1 MASSD
6 KKTKESKKL
15 RLRSLKMQMIGSSH
29 FSKRRTGIYKKVS
42 ELSILCGG
50 EILFII
56 FSPAGKPYSFGHPSV
71 ESVAKRFSNA
81 GQHLEETTDA
91 PVETYRKERINC
103 LYKISLMSK
112 DQLDVIKEKQME
124 IALAQRSHG
133 TEIRH
138 WWKAPIDQ
146 LNVKELYEQDERFA
160 EILFIIFSLAGK
172 PYSFS
177 HPPDESVA
185 KRFSNASQHLEETTD
200 APVETYRKER
210 INLLVQDFN
219 DVQDQLDVIKVKQK
233 EIALAKRSNGTKIRY
248 WWKAPIDQLNLR
260 ELYEQDERFAEFNN
274 LITIT
279 RDKKNAAISSM
290 KALMDEDFPSAFP
303 PKYGLNQQ

>member
-1 MASSD
+1 MASSG
-6 KKTKESKKL
+6 KKTKGKQKIEIKIIENADD
-15 RLRSLKMQMIGSSH
+15 RLIA
-29 FSKRRTGIYKKVS
+29 FSKRRIEIYKKIS

-91 PVETYRKERINC
+91 PVETYRKERIN
-103 LYKISLMSK
+103 LLVQDFTDVQ

-146 LNVKELYEQDERFA
+146 LNVKELY
-160 EILFIIFSLAGK
+160 K
-172 PYSFS
+172 
-177 HPPDESVA
+177 
-185 KRFSNASQHLEETTD
+185 
-200 APVETYRKER
+200 
-210 INLLVQDFN
+210 
-219 DVQDQLDVIKVKQK
+219 
-233 EIALAKRSNGTKIRY
+233 
-248 WWKAPIDQLNLR
+248 
-260 ELYEQDERFAEFNN
+260 QDERFAEFNK
-274 LITIT
+274 LISIT
-279 RDKKNAAISSM
+279 RNKKIATISSM
-290 KALMDEDFPSAFP
+290 QAPMDEDVPSSFP
-303 PKYGLNQQ
+303 PIYGPNLQ

>member
-6 KKTKESKKL
+6 KKTKGKQKIQIKIIENADD
-15 RLRSLKMQMIGSSH
+15 RLIA
-29 FSKRRTGIYKKVS
+29 FSKRRTRIYKKVS

-91 PVETYRKERINC
+91 PVETYRKERIN
-103 LYKISLMSK
+103 LLVQDFTDVQDQLDVIKEKQMEIALAQRINLLVQDFTDVQ

-160 EILFIIFSLAGK
+160 E
-172 PYSFS
+172 
-177 HPPDESVA
+177 
-185 KRFSNASQHLEETTD
+185 
-200 APVETYRKER
+200 
-210 INLLVQDFN
+210 FN
-219 DVQDQLDVIKVKQK
+219 K
-233 EIALAKRSNGTKIRY
+233 
-248 WWKAPIDQLNLR
+248 
-260 ELYEQDERFAEFNN
+260 
-274 LITIT
+274 LISIT
-279 RDKKNAAISSM
+279 RNKKIATISSM
-290 KALMDEDFPSAFP
+290 QAPMDEDVPSSFP
-303 PKYGLNQQ
+303 PIYGPNLQ

>member
-1 MASSD
+1 TR
-6 KKTKESKKL
+6 KLKESKKIEIKIIENADE
-15 RLRSLKMQMIGSSH
+15 RLIT
-29 FSKRRTGIYKKVS
+29 FSKRRTGIYKKIS
-42 ELSILCGG
+42 ELSTLCGG
-50 EILFII
+50 
-56 FSPAGKPYSFGHPSV
+56 
-71 ESVAKRFSNA
+71 
-81 GQHLEETTDA
+81 
-91 PVETYRKERINC
+91 
-103 LYKISLMSK
+103 
-112 DQLDVIKEKQME
+112 
-124 IALAQRSHG
+124 
-133 TEIRH
+133 
-138 WWKAPIDQ
+138 
-146 LNVKELYEQDERFA
+146 
-160 EILFIIFSLAGK
+160 
-172 PYSFS
+172 

>member
-1 MASSD
+1 MASSG
-6 KKTKESKKL
+6 KKTKGKQKIEIKIIENADD
-15 RLRSLKMQMIGSSH
+15 RLIA
-29 FSKRRTGIYKKVS
+29 FSKRRTGIYKKIS

-91 PVETYRKERINC
+91 PVETYRKERIN
-103 LYKISLMSK
+103 LLVQDFTDVQ

-124 IALAQRSHG
+124 IGLAQRSHG

-160 EILFIIFSLAGK
+160 E
-172 PYSFS
+172 
-177 HPPDESVA
+177 
-185 KRFSNASQHLEETTD
+185 
-200 APVETYRKER
+200 
-210 INLLVQDFN
+210 FN
-219 DVQDQLDVIKVKQK
+219 K
-233 EIALAKRSNGTKIRY
+233 
-248 WWKAPIDQLNLR
+248 
-260 ELYEQDERFAEFNN
+260 
-274 LITIT
+274 LISIT
-279 RDKKNAAISSM
+279 RNKKIATISSM
-290 KALMDEDFPSAFP
+290 QAPMDEDVPSSFP
-303 PKYGLNQQ
+303 PIYGPNLQ

>member
-1 MASSD
+1 MASSG
-6 KKTKESKKL
+6 KKTKGKQKIEIKIIENADD
-15 RLRSLKMQMIGSSH
+15 RLIA
-29 FSKRRTGIYKKVS
+29 FSKRRTGIYKKIS

-91 PVETYRKERINC
+91 PVETYRKERIN
-103 LYKISLMSK
+103 LLVQDFTDVQ

-146 LNVKELYEQDERFA
+146 LNVKELY
-160 EILFIIFSLAGK
+160 K
-172 PYSFS
+172 
-177 HPPDESVA
+177 
-185 KRFSNASQHLEETTD
+185 
-200 APVETYRKER
+200 
-210 INLLVQDFN
+210 
-219 DVQDQLDVIKVKQK
+219 
-233 EIALAKRSNGTKIRY
+233 
-248 WWKAPIDQLNLR
+248 
-260 ELYEQDERFAEFNN
+260 QDERFAEFNK
-274 LITIT
+274 LISIT
-279 RDKKNAAISSM
+279 RNKKIATISSM
-290 KALMDEDFPSAFP
+290 QAPMDEDVPSSFP
-303 PKYGLNQQ
+303 PIYGPNLQ

>member
-6 KKTKESKKL
+6 KKTKGKQKIEIKIIENADD
-15 RLRSLKMQMIGSSH
+15 RLIT

-91 PVETYRKERINC
+91 PVETYRKERIN
-103 LYKISLMSK
+103 LLVQDFTDVQ

-160 EILFIIFSLAGK
+160 E
-172 PYSFS
+172 
-177 HPPDESVA
+177 
-185 KRFSNASQHLEETTD
+185 
-200 APVETYRKER
+200 
-210 INLLVQDFN
+210 FN
-219 DVQDQLDVIKVKQK
+219 K
-233 EIALAKRSNGTKIRY
+233 
-248 WWKAPIDQLNLR
+248 
-260 ELYEQDERFAEFNN
+260 
-274 LITIT
+274 LISIT
-279 RDKKNAAISSM
+279 RNKKIATISSM
-290 KALMDEDFPSAFP
+290 QAPMDEDVPSSFP
-303 PKYGLNQQ
+303 PIYGPNLQ

>member
-1 MASSD
+1 MVSIVPVPSQDYLA
-6 KKTKESKKL
+6 L
-15 RLRSLKMQMIGSSH
+15 RAISVQIIIVYERLIT
-29 FSKRRTGIYKKVS
+29 FSKRRTGIYKKIS
-42 ELSILCGG
+42 ELSTLCGG
-50 EILFII
+50 
-56 FSPAGKPYSFGHPSV
+56 
-71 ESVAKRFSNA
+71 
-81 GQHLEETTDA
+81 
-91 PVETYRKERINC
+91 
-103 LYKISLMSK
+103 
-112 DQLDVIKEKQME
+112 
-124 IALAQRSHG
+124 
-133 TEIRH
+133 
-138 WWKAPIDQ
+138 
-146 LNVKELYEQDERFA
+146 